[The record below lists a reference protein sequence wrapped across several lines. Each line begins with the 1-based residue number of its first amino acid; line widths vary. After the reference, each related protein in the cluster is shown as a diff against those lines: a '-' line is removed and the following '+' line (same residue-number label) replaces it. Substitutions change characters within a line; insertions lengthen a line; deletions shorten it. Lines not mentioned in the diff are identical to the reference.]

1 MLFCDVLHGL
11 RPRIPES
18 LLAGQGWDRLLDR
31 VGGLPA
37 AAASACGFELRL
49 GEPEPAADLSVIVAP
64 GPVARHHIS
73 KGEAAPPA
81 STESWLGT
89 VLAGA
94 SGPDDWIDW
103 VMLVGY
109 DVAEHP
115 GRHASPAIYL
125 SPLLSRRAGGPA
137 LAPEL
142 IAATVGRAA
151 GGGNA
156 RIRRALVRACNA
168 LPSGAEV
175 AFVAVAPNRTPKSV
189 KLIVA
194 GVTAPQLAPL
204 LDRTGWEGSIG
215 CVHQLLS
222 GMRDVSAPDRFMLS
236 LDLTEAGALPRL
248 GFEMYPAHLNG
259 ADNRALLA
267 TWLSSTN
274 SDWSGFLARLVDM
287 GLCLPEKSSGLS
299 SWTKRHNIY
308 GTGGVYRL
316 HMGINHIKIA
326 VAGERLQA
334 KAYAGMRFIPIDPP
348 AGAYS

>member
-1 MLFCDVLHGL
+1 MLFGDVLHGL
-11 RPRIPES
+11 RPRIPAS

-49 GEPEPAADLSVIVAP
+49 GDPEPAADLSVIVAP
-64 GPVARHHIS
+64 GPVAQHHIA
-73 KGEAAPPA
+73 KCEAAPPA
-81 STESWLGT
+81 STEAWLGT
-89 VLAGA
+89 VLAKA
-94 SGPDDWIDW
+94 SGPDDWVDW
-103 VMLVGY
+103 VMLGY
-109 DVAEHP
+109 DVVGHA

-125 SPLLSRRAGGPA
+125 SPLLSQRARRPE
-137 LAPEL
+137 LAPESV
-142 IAATVGRAA
+142 AATIGRAA

-156 RIRRALVRACNA
+156 RIRHALVRACNA

-175 AFVAVAPNRTPKSV
+175 AFVAVAPDRTPKSV

-194 GVTAPQLAPL
+194 GLTAPQLAPL

-215 CVHQLLS
+215 CVLQLLTR
-222 GMRDVSAPDRFMLS
+222 MRDVSAPDRFMLS
-236 LDLTEAGALPRL
+236 LDVTEAGALPRL

-259 ADNRALLA
+259 ADHRDLLA
-267 TWLSSTN
+267 TWLSSTR

-299 SWTKRHNIY
+299 SWPKHDNIY
-308 GTGGVYRL
+308 GKGEVYRL

-348 AGAYS
+348 VGAYS